1 MISCGTRHVSRITF
15 LFMPRLILGDRRTS
29 IKVKAYPFNSIVH
42 SRSPSESDVLYN
54 LADTLLVQYGKKK
67 QRIPNVVISR
77 GHTARSCQPFL
88 QYVISISIELL
99 GPSYESFISCT
110 TDLGPLHFI
119 NIDLKTMATV
129 IHFCF
134 LS

>member
-1 MISCGTRHVSRITF
+1 MRDTPCFVNNVFIHAQIDSGGPMI
-15 LFMPRLILGDRRTS
+15 S
-29 IKVKAYPFNSIVH
+29 IKVKAYPFNSIVTNLNRIH
-42 SRSPSESDVLYN
+42 LLSLRVGCFYHTSR
-54 LADTLLVQYGKKK
+54 KKK
-67 QRIPNVVISR
+67 QRIPNAVISR
-77 GHTARSCQPFL
+77 GHTARSRANPRPS
-88 QYVISISIELL
+88 YIISISIESL

-119 NIDLKTMATV
+119 NINIKTMATV